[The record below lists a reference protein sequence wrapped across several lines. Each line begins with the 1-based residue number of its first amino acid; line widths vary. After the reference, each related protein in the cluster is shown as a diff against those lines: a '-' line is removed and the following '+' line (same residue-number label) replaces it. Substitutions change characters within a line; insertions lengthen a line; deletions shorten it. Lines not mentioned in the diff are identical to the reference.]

1 VQPGGVEMRLMSIK
15 LLVLST
21 ALMLLLTACTAAI
34 PTPTPDAEAT
44 LVARVA
50 ATIVAISSLTPA
62 PVHIGAFGIPTI
74 MLCLHVRLTY
84 FLTTLD
90 YGNLPM
96 LKV

>member
-1 VQPGGVEMRLMSIK
+1 MKLMSIK

-34 PTPTPDAEAT
+34 PTPDVEAT